1 MGSSNEDAPWSA
13 FHVGACLSTHGV
25 SQLIEIQSR
34 VVPYKVDE
42 GAKLSPVELFVSSF
56 LSSGFCGGSF
66 LKRCNT
72 LFTVD
77 NERRKVSQIWCG
89 RFSSYYYHRN
99 TTRQSKSM
107 LYVMC
112 GTRAPAAEAFI
123 LFF

>member
-25 SQLIEIQSR
+25 SQLIEIQNR

-56 LSSGFCGGSF
+56 LSSGWDKWQIVFEA
-66 LKRCNT
+66 LRT

-77 NERRKVSQIWCG
+77 SETRKVSQIWCG
-89 RFSSYYYHRN
+89 RF
-99 TTRQSKSM
+99 
-107 LYVMC
+107 
-112 GTRAPAAEAFI
+112 
-123 LFF
+123 